1 MIDTIKVAYPVFPEL
16 VNLIEANM
24 SRLVKL
30 SPSGDVEWEKAWCH
44 IELPSHYDGL
54 RVTLLDGKGLRN
66 QGFTNAKSLVMFEF
80 SLQKWQSETGYNN
93 RNTSIYADIQAFDVW
108 ITELN
113 DVLRYKFEKDL
124 FELYRV
130 DLSQNYI
137 LMGET
142 SIEEYLRA
150 LHVKFSR
157 HPNGENVTKYK
168 GSIHYG
174 SSWISKKMYSKWQEF
189 QDVESKKKKNVYT
202 DQYLHSERKLYIVND
217 QGNRELIKNNDVSIM
232 PNGKRALSPEE
243 IMEMLRM
250 MRFEMGFKRTYL
262 QKHEILKVDDIP
274 VLLGKYEED
283 KQRYMTVQ
291 KLGSG
296 VRLSP
301 VEYMIV
307 DQCKRFGVNGAKA
320 EYCKGHT
327 ERAWYKHKRNLILK
341 GVYIEAI
348 LREDWLTEITEVDNL
363 CDFELRLAA

>member
-30 SPSGDVEWEKAWCH
+30 SPSGEVEWEKAWCH

-93 RNTSIYADIQAFDVW
+93 RNTSIYDDLQAFNCW
-108 ITELN
+108 IAELD
-113 DVLRYKFEKDL
+113 DVLCYKFEKDL

-130 DLSQNYI
+130 DLSQNYL

-189 QDVESKKKKNVYT
+189 QDVERKKKKNVYT
-202 DQYLHSERKLYIVND
+202 DQYLHNERKLYILND
-217 QGNRELIKNNDVSIM
+217 QGDRELIKNNDVSIM

-243 IMEMLRM
+243 VMEMLRM

-262 QKHEILKVDDIP
+262 QKHEILKVNDIP

-283 KQRYMTVQ
+283 KLRYMTVQ
-291 KLGSG
+291 KLGTG
-296 VRLSP
+296 LRLSP
-301 VEYMIV
+301 AEYYVV
-307 DQCKRFGVNGAKA
+307 DLCKRYGVNGAKA
-320 EYCKGHT
+320 EYLKT
-327 ERAWYKHKRNLILK
+327 RKERSWYMIKRSLIQK

-348 LREDWLTEITEVDNL
+348 LREDWLTEISEVDNL